1 MNRIRVASVY
11 NAKKYLEQLPDE
23 FKAVKVDSESL
34 KPTVWRRFVRD
45 LEKELNIPTAVF
57 HKDAEADDFSDYL
70 EKILRNQGFETDDFK
85 HGGSYRPERS
95 VRLVRFWYGFSVPV
109 PTWY

>member
-23 FKAVKVDSESL
+23 FKAVKVDSEAL

-57 HKDAEADDFSDYL
+57 QKDAEADDFSDYCAMVCFQIHL
-70 EKILRNQGFETDDFK
+70 IWRRVFVIFI
-85 HGGSYRPERS
+85 SI
-95 VRLVRFWYGFSVPV
+95 
-109 PTWY
+109 